1 LWIHSL
7 QKLRL
12 TVYNM
17 ENTIFEQCQK
27 INELLIADKENDA
40 RQELIRLLDFHK
52 KNQIEYTPLINHLIR
67 ETGLFPYLE
76 PETSNWEERFV
87 YDVFKVDVG
96 EEEPLTLHRE
106 QSLLLKQLLEGK
118 NIAVS
123 APTSFG
129 KSFVI
134 DAFIKIKKPKNILI
148 IVPTIALTDETRR
161 RLYKKFASEYKII
174 TTTEV
179 EPANKNIFIFPQER
193 AISYLNKVERFDIM
207 IIDEFYKASTNFDK
221 ERSPSLIRAIIKLG
235 SKADQKYF
243 LSPNISSLGE
253 NPFTKGMEFIKLD
266 FNTVFLDVNELYQ
279 EIGKDEEKKTKKLIE
294 ILKEQDSKS
303 LIYAGTYSNIN
314 VLSSIINIRFEEKN
328 SELLNNFSK
337 WLSKNYCHNW
347 SLTNSVKRGTGIH
360 NGRLHRSLSQI
371 QIRLFEEKDGLNN
384 IISTSSIIEGVNTSA
399 ENVILWINKNG
410 RSRLN
415 DFTYRNIIG
424 RGGRMF
430 RHFIGKIYVL
440 DQPPSSVQTQLD
452 LPFPEEI
459 LGSLDSQNDSV
470 YLTKEQVAKIKFYEV
485 EMSNILGVDIY
496 KKLKDEGVFQSSDS
510 ELIKSI
516 AIDMARNPD
525 EWNCLSD
532 LNSSKRDNWDTSIYR
547 IINLRPGY
555 WETNSTTFVAFIK
568 ILSDNWFKSIP
579 ELLKLLEPYNVGIDD
594 FFKLEKNV
602 SFKFSS
608 LLKDVNTLQ
617 KEILK
622 DMNYDISLFVSYVSH
637 AFLPSVVFQLEEYGL
652 PRIIS
657 KKIHQSDIIN
667 FHDKELS
674 VHSVI
679 EMFNE
684 IGIET
689 IKEKVNLDDFDKYI
703 LDYFNDGISSHKI

>member
-1 LWIHSL
+1 
-7 QKLRL
+7 
-12 TVYNM
+12 M
-17 ENTIFEQCQK
+17 ENTIFEQCQT

-40 RQELIRLLDFHK
+40 RQELIKLLDFHESNK
-52 KNQIEYTPLINHLIR
+52 IEYTPLINHLIR

-96 EEEPLTLHRE
+96 ESEPLTLHRE

-134 DAFIKIKKPKNILI
+134 DAFIKIKKPKNVLI

-179 EPANKNIFIFPQER
+179 EPAEKNIFIFPQER
-193 AISYLNKVERFDIM
+193 AINYLNKVERFDIM
-207 IIDEFYKASTNFDK
+207 IIDEFYKASKNFDK
-221 ERSPSLIRAIIKLG
+221 ERSPSLIKAIIQLG
-235 SKADQKYF
+235 SKSDQRYF
-243 LSPNISSLGE
+243 LAPNISSLGE
-253 NPFTKGMEFIKLD
+253 NPFTKEMDFIKLD
-266 FNTVFLDVNELYQ
+266 FNTVFLDVKELYK
-279 EIGKDEEKKTKKLIE
+279 EIGKDEEKKTEKLIE
-294 ILKEQDSKS
+294 ILKAQDTKS
-303 LIYAGTYSNIN
+303 LIYAGTYSNIDI
-314 VLSSIINIRFEEKN
+314 LSNIINIRFEEKN

-337 WLSKNYCHNW
+337 WLSKNYSYNW

-371 QIRLFEEKDGLNN
+371 QIKLFEEKDGLNN

-399 ENVILWINKNG
+399 ENVILWMNKNG
-410 RSRLN
+410 RSGLN

-430 RHFIGKIYVL
+430 RHFIGKIYIL
-440 DQPPSSVQTQLD
+440 DKPPTSEQTQLD

-459 LGSLDSQNDSV
+459 LGGLDSENDSGV
-470 YLTKEQVAKIKFYEV
+470 LTKEQVAKIQYYQE

-510 ELIKSI
+510 EFIKAI
-516 AIDMARNPD
+516 AIDMASNPD
-525 EWNCLSD
+525 EWNGLSY
-532 LNSSKRDNWDTSIYR
+532 LNSSNRDKWDNSIYR
-547 IINLRPGY
+547 IINLKPGY
-555 WETNSTTFVAFIK
+555 WETKSSTFVAFIK
-568 ILSDNWFKSIP
+568 VLRDNWFKSIP
-579 ELLKLLEPYNVGIDD
+579 ELLKLLEPHNVGIDD
-594 FFKLEKNV
+594 FFKLERNV

-608 LLKDVNTLQ
+608 LVKDVNTLQ

-622 DMNYDISLFVSYVSH
+622 SKKYDISPFVAYVSH

-652 PRIIS
+652 PRMIS
-657 KKIHQSDIIN
+657 KKIQESKLIN
-667 FHDKELS
+667 FYDSNLTIHKT
-674 VHSVI
+674 I
-679 EMFNE
+679 EIFNE
-684 IGIET
+684 LGIET
-689 IKEKVNLDDFDKYI
+689 IKEKVNLDEFDKYI
-703 LDYFNDGISSHKI
+703 LNYFYDGIKTNKKK